1 MCLLGGGETRR
12 IYREA
17 SIPGTVTLYQ
27 SEGEEERRMANTADL
42 GAGGRGSRHYK
53 WPWDRGRFVRHQNAP
68 LDVERVSTTKA
79 TFFFCQFAHALVRF
93 SLGNRVTAPPCHVT
107 SRHAS
112 HGYLGHL
119 PGHPRR
125 RRGPSSPAV
134 LVHYSLSPQISTPL
148 AAILALTE
156 LIRRSNGILL
166 RYGIAFLAVTL
177 FPSGNHV

>member
-107 SRHAS
+107 SRLS
-112 HGYLGHL
+112 WISGPLT
-119 PGHPRR
+119 R
-125 RRGPSSPAV
+125 PSSPTKRSVVAGRPCP
-134 LVHYSLSPQISTPL
+134 LLTLPADIHALGGHSRSHRAHPPIQWYSSPIWHRLSCRDVIP
-148 AAILALTE
+148 
-156 LIRRSNGILL
+156 
-166 RYGIAFLAVTL
+166 
-177 FPSGNHV
+177 